1 VDQASRQRIK
11 ILEQLMGVHRDLE
24 TVPVALESAYQE
36 QKNSPEASLEASR
49 AEPVDQK
56 VSTG

>member
-1 VDQASRQRIK
+1 LAVITEPGKTFSRMFR
-11 ILEQLMGVHRDLE
+11 GYD
-24 TVPVALESAYQE
+24 PAALESAYQE
-36 QKNSPEASLEASR
+36 QKNPPEASVEARR